1 MAAHRARVARRWI
14 RVFVTSFAALATF
27 GAGVSAYAS
36 WLSTGSGTGFGT
48 TGTAAIQVQAVVGGN
63 STSLYPGGQA
73 DVLVKVVNLN
83 AYSVK
88 VTSITANGS
97 VTAANSCTPTGV
109 TFASP
114 TDYSGAQFTLSA
126 SSTRTLVLANAASM
140 SLASASACQGTT
152 FSVPVTVQVRK

>member
-1 MAAHRARVARRWI
+1 MAAHRSPVARRWLRI
-14 RVFVTSFAALATF
+14 LVTAFAALATF

-36 WLSTGSGTGFGT
+36 WRSTGSGKGTGT
-48 TGTAAIQVQAVVGGN
+48 IGTAAIQVQAVVGGN
-63 STSLYPGGQA
+63 ATSLYPGGQA

-97 VTAANSCTPTGV
+97 VLAANTCTPTGV
-109 TFASP
+109 SFASP
-114 TDYSGAQFTLSA
+114 TDYSSAQFTLSA
-126 SSTRTLVLANAASM
+126 STTTTLVLANAASM

-152 FSVPVTVQVRK
+152 FTVPVTVQVRK